1 MARAIARRGH
11 DVVIYTTNYDGASVL
26 DGRAGFDFAVS
37 RGVYF
42 WQIQMKHRE
51 LVRERGP
58 AKK

>member
-1 MARAIARRGH
+1 MA
-11 DVVIYTTNYDGASVL
+11 IYTTNYDGASVL

-37 RGVYF
+37 RGVHF